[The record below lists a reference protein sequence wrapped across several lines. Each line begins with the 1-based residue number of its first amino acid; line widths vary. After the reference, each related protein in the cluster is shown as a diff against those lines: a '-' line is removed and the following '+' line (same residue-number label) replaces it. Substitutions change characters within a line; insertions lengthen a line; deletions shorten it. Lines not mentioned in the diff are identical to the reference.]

1 MLRLLIFFVSMLTTR
16 RPGGTAGPAR
26 LPLRDRDRDQDQDRD
41 RGQRERDALERAAW
55 EQDEWEPAGWED
67 EDPWD
72 GDTWYLPPAPPRYEP
87 DPHRTRSRRAGPHQT
102 APRQTVPRQ
111 TVPRQVAPGRAAPR
125 QVIRG
130 QLVRPA
136 RRRWLPRKLAWGAVL
151 VLVALIFRKIIVW
164 AVLAVLSGALHLVG
178 LNVRLPHVAF
188 GWPWQSV
195 TAGTTTNVSVG
206 PWVLQKIEGISR
218 PALGTE
224 NFSFTFTHKVSKNI
238 GIWPCWY
245 SSTFATTGHASA
257 TVDLNP
263 GPGWWAPRTGHY
275 QLEVLSRPATGVP
288 GRVSVAIVL
297 PLPQLP
303 QSVHDVTIDDT
314 MSHPIDVQHSWTYP
328 GLGCGALI
336 RPQFSVSVLYAQA
349 QSMAFTQAR
358 SDPKITGPLIKA
370 AETQAAQIIRNNFV
384 QPTVNALGYTLAGFT
399 VNWSAAS

>member
-1 MLRLLIFFVSMLTTR
+1 MMRLLILLVGMLTTR

-26 LPLRDRDRDQDQDRD
+26 RPLGDRDPWEREAREQDPW
-41 RGQRERDALERAAW
+41 ERDAWDRDAWERGSEEEESWEDDPWEGGSWYSRPSAPAPAERA
-55 EQDEWEPAGWED
+55 P
-67 EDPWD
+67 
-72 GDTWYLPPAPPRYEP
+72 LR
-87 DPHRTRSRRAGPHQT
+87 
-102 APRQTVPRQ
+102 
-111 TVPRQVAPGRAAPR
+111 PGRSPQPTRPR

-130 QLVRPA
+130 QLVGPA
-136 RRRWLPRKLAWGAVL
+136 RRRRVPRKLAWGAILIL
-151 VLVALIFRKIIVW
+151 VVLIFRKVIAW
-164 AVLAVLSGALHLVG
+164 AVLATLSAALHLVG

-195 TAGTTTNVSVG
+195 TAGTTTDISVG

-224 NFSFTFTHKVSKNI
+224 NFSFTFTHKVSKSI

-245 SSTFATTGHASA
+245 ASTFATTGHASA

-263 GPGWWAPRTGHY
+263 GPSWWAPGTGHY
-275 QLEVLSRPATGVP
+275 RLQILSRPATGVP

-303 QSVHDVTIDDT
+303 QSVHDVTVDNT
-314 MSHPIDVQHSWTYP
+314 MSHPIDTQHSWTYP

-349 QSMAFTQAR
+349 QNLAFAQAKNN
-358 SDPKITGPLIKA
+358 PKITGPLIKT
-370 AETQAAQIIRNNFV
+370 AEAQAAQIIRNNFV

-399 VNWSAAS
+399 VHWPAGS